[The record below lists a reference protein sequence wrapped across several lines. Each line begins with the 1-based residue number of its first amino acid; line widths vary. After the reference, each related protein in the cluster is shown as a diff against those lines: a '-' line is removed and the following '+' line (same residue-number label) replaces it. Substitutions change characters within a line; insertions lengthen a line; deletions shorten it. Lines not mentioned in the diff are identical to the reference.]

1 MATLASLQNL
11 KDKNILVLGGSGYLG
26 SAACEVFAE
35 LGANLII
42 ASRSKKNCD
51 EVINRISKG
60 DNQFHSSIGCDISN
74 KESIQKL
81 AIYANEETYIEKGFG
96 KWISNSKAIFLID
109 SLIIFISDP
118 TAH

>member
-42 ASRSKKNCD
+42 ASRSKKN
-51 EVINRISKG
+51 
-60 DNQFHSSIGCDISN
+60 
-74 KESIQKL
+74 
-81 AIYANEETYIEKGFG
+81 
-96 KWISNSKAIFLID
+96 
-109 SLIIFISDP
+109 
-118 TAH
+118 